1 MAEVKKGWTPP
12 VPVLVLL
19 AGLVVVTLL
28 FEWLLFL
35 SARQQAQ
42 AAPSATVHGAAPK
55 ALVTAEPEKP
65 KATTPN
71 KTKPI
76 KPAAAPEKPKPEP
89 NKEERV
95 RCSIHLA
102 GSPDVQFPAFPTDEE
117 QGEFGKAPAQGLS
130 DTDMVREVAAKDGT
144 VD

>member
-95 RCSIHLA
+95 SCSIQIP
-102 GSPDVQFPAFPTDEE
+102 GSPDMQVPAFPTEE
-117 QGEFGKAPAQGLS
+117 GHDEFGQAAAQGLS
-130 DTDMVREVAAKDGT
+130 DRDMMLVLTA
-144 VD
+144 